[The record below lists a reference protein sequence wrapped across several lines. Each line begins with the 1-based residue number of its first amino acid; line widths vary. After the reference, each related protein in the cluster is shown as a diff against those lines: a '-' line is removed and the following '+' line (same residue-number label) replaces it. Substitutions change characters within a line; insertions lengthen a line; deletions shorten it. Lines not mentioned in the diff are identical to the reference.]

1 MVPEK
6 SRALKIKDFWYWNL
20 TWKIESWNLLLLFS
34 IFRTMFFHPVKGRV
48 GCIEGYHNFVKFNV
62 PSYYRA
68 SRRKVDTGL
77 LWKNIWRAK
86 FQIEGFIF
94 WLDGC
99 VGEILTVDDL
109 SWICIVCIRW
119 KNSISPFISLYGGKR
134 ALSLVFCFFAYW
146 SFYVQGQG

>member
-1 MVPEK
+1 
-6 SRALKIKDFWYWNL
+6 
-20 TWKIESWNLLLLFS
+20 LLLFS

-48 GCIEGYHNFVKFNV
+48 GCIEGYHNLVKFNV
-62 PSYYRA
+62 PSYYGA

-86 FQIEGFIF
+86 VKIEGFIF

-109 SWICIVCIRW
+109 WWICIVCIRRVE
-119 KNSISPFISLYGGKR
+119 KQYITFLFLCMVARELCHLFFVFSPIG
-134 ALSLVFCFFAYW
+134 VFMHKAKGSCLFVCLLAK
-146 SFYVQGQG
+146 QI